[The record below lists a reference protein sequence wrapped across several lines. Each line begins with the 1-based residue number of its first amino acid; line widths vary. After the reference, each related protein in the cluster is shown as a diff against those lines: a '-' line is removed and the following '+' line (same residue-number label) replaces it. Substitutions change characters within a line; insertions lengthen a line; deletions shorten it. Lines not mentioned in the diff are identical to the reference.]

1 MIFTLIFFLV
11 FSQPPVTLS
20 PPEADFGD
28 DNPILEAGK
37 IVHESLLSIEWE
49 ECVTCKERWFDLDLG
64 PNSKKC
70 RRCAQERTLPGIPK
84 TLSEENDMDPGEQ
97 PDCLKILNSV
107 EVAAI
112 SRICPVL

>member
-1 MIFTLIFFLV
+1 MLLLQLTVENASMFFLV
-11 FSQPPVTLS
+11 FSQPPVTLA
-20 PPEADFGD
+20 PPAADFGD

-84 TLSEENDMDPGEQ
+84 TFSEENDMNLGEQ
-97 PDCLKILNSV
+97 PD
-107 EVAAI
+107 
-112 SRICPVL
+112 